1 MAGYRRKGRRPGA
14 PPAGGVAPLVGSLVV
29 PARHTEVFDL
39 LDDLHNHD
47 WIGGRWLDVV
57 DVDDDGGRARG
68 ATLVLRRPFLP
79 DRTAVSTIE
88 ERRRPTRLAGTVA
101 VSGAATARLAWDLAP
116 RGDGAL
122 VVLTVTPLQLRRRDR
137 LWLAAGGRRWM
148 AARMATMLGRLE
160 DRLRA

>member
-1 MAGYRRKGRRPGA
+1 MGGHRRKTRRPGA
-14 PPAGGVAPLVGSLVV
+14 SPAGGIAPLVGSRVV

-57 DVDDDGGRARG
+57 DVADDGAPARG

-88 ERRRPTRLAGTVA
+88 ERRRPTRLVGTVE
-101 VSGAATARLAWDLAP
+101 VPGAATARLAWDVAP
-116 RGDGAL
+116 SDGRTL
-122 VVLTVTPLQLRRRDR
+122 VVLTVTPLTLRRRDR
-137 LWLAAGGRRWM
+137 LWLAAGGRRWIQ
-148 AARMATMLGRLE
+148 ARIEAMLGRLE
-160 DRLRA
+160 DRVGA